1 MIERRVLVIEDDDA
15 VRMMLM
21 TVLEIAEYEVR
32 GVRSGDE
39 ALTVLRQWRP
49 DVITLDLRSRD
60 QILDERARA
69 SELAEIPVV
78 IVTFSSTALP
88 PASRLGVWAVLQ
100 QPHDVGRLRMLVAEA
115 MLDPRGGVSRGDPR
129 HRAG

>member
-1 MIERRVLVIEDDDA
+1 VLVIEDDDA

-39 ALTVLRQWRP
+39 ALTVLGQWRP

-60 QILDERARA
+60 RFLHERARVR
-69 SELAEIPVV
+69 ELAEIPVV

-88 PASRLGVWAVLQ
+88 PARQLGVWAVLQ
-100 QPHDVGRLRMLVAEA
+100 QPHDVGHLRLLVAEA
-115 MLDPRGGVSRGDPR
+115 MLGPKGGVGRGEPR
-129 HRAG
+129 H